1 MKFEKREITLNEYDS
16 LKDCYYREKTLLN
29 EYVCALCDME
39 RKEARERLLS
49 LIKDTAEE
57 MFFLQ
62 DCMENSQKQDGG

>member
-29 EYVCALCDME
+29 EYVCVLCDME
-39 RKEARERLLS
+39 RKETRERLLS

-62 DCMENSQKQDGG
+62 DCMKNSQKQNGE